1 MHLNDDQIQ
10 RWLHDELDA
19 RSREMVST
27 HAATCEACARRISD
41 ARDEE
46 AEILQLLGTLDHP
59 VPRSDAA
66 SFVPTRSAW
75 ASWGRRAAIFA
86 AAVALAGAAYAIPG
100 SPLRI
105 WVKQVAERIAGA
117 DAPSPDEK
125 APATNAPVT
134 SGIAVPVQER
144 FEIDFVAEQATGA
157 VALSLTDGP
166 NIVVRAIG
174 GTAAFTADAERL
186 TVDNRTSTADYEIE
200 IPRAASWVEIH
211 VGARHVVVKDGA
223 RFAEGL
229 GSDPSGRPR
238 LSLAPPDR

>member
-10 RWLHDELDA
+10 RWLHGELDTG
-19 RSREMVST
+19 SREMVST

-46 AEILQLLGTLDHP
+46 AEILQLLGALDHP

-66 SFVPTRSAW
+66 SFMPTRSAW
-75 ASWGRRAAIFA
+75 GSWGRRAAIFA

-100 SPLRI
+100 SPLRT

-117 DAPSPDEK
+117 ESPDDK
-125 APATNAPVT
+125 AATNAPVT

-186 TVDNRTSTADYEIE
+186 TIDNRTSAADYEIE

-211 VGARHVVVKDGA
+211 VGARQVVVKDGA

-229 GSDPSGRPR
+229 APDPSGRPR